1 VSPSAETRQLE
12 RFLAWN
18 FWGSVAAAALVF
30 GVWAFYPWWM
40 ALALAGVVAVNA
52 GFLRSAQ
59 LQARNGETAAA
70 VRRYSVG
77 TWFVALLVGI
87 GAPIVFPVVVLVA
100 FLPLAL
106 VIPYGS
112 RALQIYSFAIG
123 GGIAAVLAVANL
135 VEPLFPLQLIPET
148 TLHLINVIFIPLVAT
163 LFCISLWYAYV
174 RLQGANEGLRAANL
188 ALQESEASLERK
200 VAERTAELEVSRQQL
215 AQARDIA
222 VDANMAK
229 SRFLATAS
237 HDLRQ
242 PIHALRLFAEALGDG
257 DDPERMRG
265 LAARIRDS
273 ADSLTG
279 MFDELLDLSRLEAG
293 AVEARPIDFPLGPLL
308 EQLGA
313 ELAPEASA
321 KGLRLRIVPSAAVV
335 RSDPLLLRRI
345 LQNLLVNALRYTER
359 GGVLAGCRRRGRQL
373 RIEVW
378 DTGPGIPE
386 SKRAEIFREFTQLD
400 QARRSEGLGLG
411 LAIVDRLARLLDC
424 RVEVHSVVGKGAV
437 FRVSVPLSSRAPAAR
452 AAAPAP
458 SAAGGLAGRMIVV
471 VDDDLN
477 ILEAMRVLLESWGC
491 DLLLARGADEAVEG
505 LKLRAREPDV
515 ILADYSLEAGATGLE
530 AIEAIRGACGVRAP
544 AVIITGETE
553 PDVLARLRNAGVPH
567 LTKPIPPARLRAA
580 LGHVLRTR
588 PG

>member
-1 VSPSAETRQLE
+1 VSTSAETRQVE

-18 FWGSVAAAALVF
+18 FWGSVVAAALVS
-30 GVWAFYPWWM
+30 GVWLLYPWWM
-40 ALALAGVVAVNA
+40 ALALAGVVAINA

-59 LQARNGETAAA
+59 YRARRGDSAAA
-70 VRRYSVG
+70 VRQYSVG
-77 TWFVALLVGI
+77 TWLVALLVGI

-112 RALQIYSFAIG
+112 RRLQIGSFAVG
-123 GGIAAVLAVANL
+123 GSIAAVLAVATL
-135 VEPLFPLQLIPET
+135 SEPLFPLQLIPET

-174 RLQGANEGLRAANL
+174 RLQGANEELRGANL

-200 VAERTAELEVSRQQL
+200 VAERTAELEISRQQL
-215 AQARDIA
+215 AQARDLA
-222 VDANMAK
+222 VDANLAK

-273 ADSLTG
+273 ADSLTA

-308 EQLGA
+308 EQLAA
-313 ELAPEASA
+313 ELSPEASA
-321 KGLRLRIVPSAAVV
+321 KGLALSIVPTAMVV

-359 GGVLAGCRRRGRQL
+359 GRVLAGCRRRGRQL

-378 DTGPGIPE
+378 DTGPGVPE
-386 SKRAEIFREFTQLD
+386 HKRAEIFREFTQLD
-400 QARRSEGLGLG
+400 QVRRSEGLGLG
-411 LAIVDRLARLLDC
+411 LAIVDRLARLLEH
-424 RVEVHSVVGKGAV
+424 RVELDSVVGKGTV
-437 FRVSVPLSSRAPAAR
+437 FRVSVPLSSRAPALR
-452 AAAPAP
+452 PPAPAP
-458 SAAGGLAGRMIVV
+458 AGVGGLAGRMVV
-471 VDDDLN
+471 IVDDDLN
-477 ILEAMRVLLESWGC
+477 ILDAMRVLLESWGC
-491 DLLLARGADEAVEG
+491 DLLLARSADEALEG
-505 LKLRAREPDV
+505 LKLRARDPDV
-515 ILADYSLEAGATGLE
+515 ILADYTLEAGATGIE
-530 AIEAIRGACGVRAP
+530 AIEAIRGASGVRAP
-544 AVIITGETE
+544 AVIITGETDPE
-553 PDVLARLRNAGVPH
+553 VLARLRDAGLPH

-580 LGHVLRTR
+580 LTHVLRAR
-588 PG
+588 

>member
-1 VSPSAETRQLE
+1 VFSAAETRQLE
-12 RFLAWN
+12 RFMAWN
-18 FWGSVAAAALVF
+18 FWGSLLAAAGVF
-30 GVWAFYPWWM
+30 GVWLVYRWWM
-40 ALALAGVVAVNA
+40 IVTLAGVVAVNA
-52 GFLRSAQ
+52 AFLKSAQ
-59 LQARNGETAAA
+59 HE
-70 VRRYSVG
+70 VRRGRVAAGLRRYAVG
-77 TWFVALLVGI
+77 TWFVALIVGI

-106 VIPYGS
+106 VIPFGS
-112 RALQIYSFAIG
+112 RREQVVSFAAG
-123 GGIAAVLAVANL
+123 GGIAGTLAVATFF
-135 VEPLFPLQLIPET
+135 EPLFPLQLVPESI
-148 TLHLINVIFIPLVAT
+148 LQAINVIFIPLVAT
-163 LFCISLWYAYV
+163 LFCLSLWYAYL
-174 RLQGANEGLRAANL
+174 RLQGANQELRTANT
-188 ALQESEASLERK
+188 ALQESEVSLERK
-200 VAERTAELEVSRQQL
+200 VAQRTAELEESRRQL
-215 AQARDIA
+215 AQARDVA
-222 VDANMAK
+222 VDANLAK

-257 DDPERMRG
+257 EDPVRMRG

-308 EQLGA
+308 EQLAA
-313 ELAPEASA
+313 ELAPEAEA
-321 KGLRLRIVPSAAVV
+321 KGLELRVRTTAAVV

-345 LQNLLVNALRYTER
+345 LQNLLTNALRYTEQGR
-359 GGVLAGCRRRGRQL
+359 VLAGCRRRGRQL
-373 RIEVW
+373 CIEVW

-386 SKRAEIFREFTQLD
+386 NKRAEIFREFTQLD
-400 QARRSEGLGLG
+400 QVRRSEGLGLG

-424 RVEVHSVVGKGAV
+424 GVQLHSVVGKGTV
-437 FRVSVPLSSRAPAAR
+437 FRVTVPLSSRPASARPAA
-452 AAAPAP
+452 AQTG
-458 SAAGGLAGRMIVV
+458 AGAGLAGRLIAI

-491 DLLLARGADEAVEG
+491 DLLLARSADEAVEG
-505 LKLRAREPDV
+505 LKLRARSPDV

-544 AVIITGETE
+544 AVVITGETD
-553 PDVLARLRNAGVPH
+553 PDVLVRLRDAGVPH

-580 LGHVLRTR
+580 LGHVLRVR
-588 PG
+588 